1 MTLEERKQYIYNAM
15 LDMIQA
21 DSDLMVE
28 ICDELDS
35 WNGFLGDDRCYNMC
49 DIDDLLYGKKP
60 SEIIDMI
67 TKDFD
72 SSCEWFYFSIYG
84 LESCDDKADFY
95 LDCHSHEEIL
105 DEYLDN
111 YSHCNLSNT
120 DLGELADIYDGYN
133 EDDMEDETDE
143 EFTARIDELVS

>member
-1 MTLEERKQYIYNAM
+1 MTTEERKDYIYKAM
-15 LDMIQA
+15 LEMIQA
-21 DSDLMVE
+21 DSDLVVE

-35 WNGFLGDDRCYNMC
+35 WNGFLGDDRCYNMY

-60 SEIIDMI
+60 SEIIDMM
-67 TKDFD
+67 TSDFD
-72 SSCEWFYFSIYG
+72 KSCEWFYFSIYG

-105 DEYLDN
+105 DEYLN
-111 YSHCNLSNT
+111 TYYHCSLSNDDFET
-120 DLGELADIYDGYN
+120 LAEEYDDYTEEDFEN
-133 EDDMEDETDE
+133 ENDE

>member
-21 DSDLMVE
+21 DSDLTAE

-35 WNGFLGDDRCYNMC
+35 WNGFLGDDRCYCMS

-67 TKDFD
+67 TADFD

-84 LESCDDKADFY
+84 LESCDDRADFY

-105 DEYLDN
+105 DEYLDY
-111 YSHCNLSNT
+111 YSHCDLSNT
-120 DLGELADIYDGYN
+120 DLEELADIYDSYD
-133 EDDMEDETDE
+133 EDDMEEETDE
-143 EFTARIDELVS
+143 EFKARINELVS

>member
-1 MTLEERKQYIYNAM
+1 MTLEERKDYIYKAM
-15 LDMIQA
+15 LEMIQA

-35 WNGFLGDDRCYNMC
+35 WNGFLGDDRCYNMS

-84 LESCDDKADFY
+84 LESCDDRADFY

-105 DEYLDN
+105 DEYLDY
-111 YSHCNLSNT
+111 YSHCDLSNA
-120 DLGELADIYDGYN
+120 DLEELADIYDSYDEG
-133 EDDMEDETDE
+133 DMEEETDE

>member
-1 MTLEERKQYIYNAM
+1 MTLEERKEYIYNAM

-35 WNGFLGDDRCYNMC
+35 WNGFLGDDRCYCMS

-84 LESCDDKADFY
+84 LESCDDRADFY

-105 DEYLDN
+105 DEYIDYYN
-111 YSHCNLSNT
+111 HCSLSNT
-120 DLGELADIYDGYN
+120 DLEELAEIYDSYD

>member
-1 MTLEERKQYIYNAM
+1 MTLEERKQYIYKAM
-15 LDMIQA
+15 LEMIQA
-21 DSDLMVE
+21 DSDLVVE

-95 LDCHSHEEIL
+95 LDTYSHEDIL
-105 DEYLDN
+105 DNYIEN
-111 YSHCNLSNT
+111 YSHCSLSNT
-120 DLGELADIYDGYN
+120 DLEELAEIYDSYD
-133 EDDMEDETDE
+133 EDDMEDEDDE
-143 EFTARIDELVS
+143 EFKSRIDELVS